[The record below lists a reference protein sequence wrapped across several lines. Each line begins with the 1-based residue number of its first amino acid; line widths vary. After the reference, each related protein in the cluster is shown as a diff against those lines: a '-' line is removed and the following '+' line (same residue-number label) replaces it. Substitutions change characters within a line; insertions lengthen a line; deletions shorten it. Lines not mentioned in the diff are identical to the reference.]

1 VRSPLL
7 ASAALLG
14 AVLSLG
20 VAPAVARA
28 DPVADAKDLFAR
40 GRELRTHGDCAAAAP
55 LFRKAYTLYPAGLG
69 SLRNIAECEEQI
81 GHYASSRRAWLDLK
95 RALLTDGDP
104 KYAGWS
110 QDAEQAAARLEP
122 KLATLT
128 VEVTARTPD
137 GRAAPLRGVDVTLN
151 GETLAPA
158 LLGTPL
164 ERDPGH
170 YVVRAAGPGVQAPR
184 ESAVDLTAGV
194 NRSASLAVVVT
205 GAGAGAGAGAT
216 GPADRMPD
224 ADMPLPVSPPPDE
237 TNGSSKRTA
246 AWIAIGVGA
255 ASLVAMGVSLGVRQ
269 AALDDVDAA
278 CGSHQGCSPD
288 LRSTVSRGQTASTLV
303 TVFSIVGGVALT
315 SGLVLLAT
323 SYGHGQQAA
332 LLLQPAMGGV
342 SGRWT
347 F

>member
-1 VRSPLL
+1 MRSPLL
-7 ASAALLG
+7 ACAALLG

-20 VAPAVARA
+20 VAPAVAHA
-28 DPVADAKDLFAR
+28 DPIADAKDLFAR
-40 GRELRTHGDCAAAAP
+40 GRELRTHGDCAGAVA

-81 GHYASSRRAWLDLK
+81 GHYASSRRAWLELK
-95 RALLTDGDP
+95 RALLTENDP

-128 VEVTARTPD
+128 VDVTARTPE
-137 GRAAPLRGVDVTLN
+137 GTAAPLREVEVTLN
-151 GETLAPA
+151 GEELPAA

-170 YVVRAAGPGVQAPR
+170 YVVRAAGPNVQAPQ

-194 NRSASLAVVVT
+194 TRRASLTVVVSPP
-205 GAGAGAGAGAT
+205 
-216 GPADRMPD
+216 GPADPIPD
-224 ADMPLPVSPPPDE
+224 AGRPLPVSAPPEE
-237 TNGSSKRTA
+237 TSGSSKRTA

-269 AALDDVDAA
+269 AALDDLDAA
-278 CGSHQGCSPD
+278 CGSHRNCSPD

-303 TVFSIVGGVALT
+303 TVFSVVGGVALT